1 MKKHIANIITCT
13 RIIGTICLMF
23 LEPSENYFYYVYTYC
38 GISDV
43 LDGLAA
49 RSLKIAS
56 SLGSTLDSISDLL
69 FYSVMM
75 IKMLPTLNEILPEYI
90 WYFVYAI
97 LLIRLF
103 CYAFVY
109 FRMHKLSSRHT
120 IYNKITGLLVFFIPF
135 MIKTPYMF
143 YYSVVI
149 IAIALFAVSE
159 EIYYI
164 RKRIKNHERVYQ

>member
-1 MKKHIANIITCT
+1 
-13 RIIGTICLMF
+13 MF
-23 LEPSENYFYYVYTYC
+23 LEPFDNSFYYVYTYC

-56 SLGSTLDSISDLL
+56 SLGSILDSISDLL

-75 IKMLPTLNEILPEYI
+75 IKMLPTLNEVLPEYI
-90 WYFVYAI
+90 WYFVYVI
-97 LLIRLF
+97 LLMRLL
-103 CYAFVY
+103 CYTFVY
-109 FRMHKLSSRHT
+109 FRMHKISSRHT
-120 IYNKITGLLVFFIPF
+120 IYNKITGLFVFFIPF
-135 MIKTPYMF
+135 LIKTPYMF

-149 IAIALFAVSE
+149 IVIALFAVSE